1 MAKHRKRRALATV
14 VSTGILL
21 SAVAIMG
28 SMLTAWSNSIFATEQ
43 HQLNTVYADG
53 VNKLNE
59 NLVIE
64 HVWFGNETNPE
75 NKFLNIT
82 ISNVGNIGLN
92 VTKITLDDKIKR
104 ADLLIN
110 DGGIVRDSD
119 FSTVINYN
127 WTTTEP
133 IQITLTTEKGKLYQT
148 FVMGP

>member
-1 MAKHRKRRALATV
+1 MHGRKNRRALATV

-28 SMLTAWSNSIFATEQ
+28 SMLTAWSNSIFANEQ
-43 HQLNTVYADG
+43 HEMNTVYAEG

-59 NLVIE
+59 NLIIE

-82 ISNVGNIGLN
+82 ISNVGNVGLK

-110 DGGIVRDSD
+110 DGGIIRDSD
-119 FSTVINYN
+119 FSTVVNYN

-133 IQITLTTEKGKLYQT
+133 IQVTLTTEKGKIYQT
-148 FVMGP
+148 FVMGS

>member
-82 ISNVGNIGLN
+82 ISNVGNVGLN

-110 DGGIVRDSD
+110 NGGIVRDSD
-119 FSTVINYN
+119 FSTVMNYD

>member
-1 MAKHRKRRALATV
+1 MHGRKNRRALATV

-28 SMLTAWSNSIFATEQ
+28 SMLTAWSNSIFANEQ
-43 HQLNTVYADG
+43 HEMNTVYAEG

-59 NLVIE
+59 NLIIE

-82 ISNVGNIGLN
+82 ISNVGNVGLK

-104 ADLLIN
+104 ADLLIS
-110 DGGIVRDSD
+110 DGGIIRDSD

-133 IQITLTTEKGKLYQT
+133 IQVTLTTEKGKIYQT
-148 FVMGP
+148 FVMGS

>member
-110 DGGIVRDSD
+110 NGGIVRDSD